1 MNRKSVSRIL
11 ILFVF
16 FIAAPGQARAQ
27 QAKVEELKRRV
38 EKLEQLVGQLQRR
51 VADLESQIQGR
62 QERKQ
67 PVVAKGN
74 WREIGSWRDLRRGMT
89 MEQVRELLG
98 EPERVDAGPVLI
110 YWRWGEPLLGGS
122 VSFDTDTNR
131 VTGWAEPSR

>member
-1 MNRKSVSRIL
+1 MKRKSVSQIL

-16 FIAAPGQARAQ
+16 FIAVPGQARAQ

-74 WREIGSWRDLRRGMT
+74 WREIGSWRSLRRGMT
-89 MEQVRELLG
+89 MEQVTEILG
-98 EPERVDAGPVLI
+98 EPEKVDAGSLFI
-110 YWRWGEPLLGGS
+110 YWYWGGYPSGGS
-122 VSFDTDTNR
+122 VHFNTDTNR
-131 VTGWAEPSR
+131 VAGWDEPSR